1 MPLKA
6 KAVES
11 KQKNLD
17 AHIGRTIKAIRR
29 KNKIA
34 KAVAK

>member
-17 AHIGRTIKAIRR
+17 AHIGRTIKALRR
-29 KNKIA
+29 KHRISRVVEK
-34 KAVAK
+34 

>member
-6 KAVES
+6 V